1 MPLER
6 IQDLFRK
13 LNPFKDAA
21 PAASRSQQHDK
32 IDLVGLDRQRDR
44 VILSIVETRPW
55 NDDDRTLF
63 DLQEKLNTYIGYVE
77 QGRLVAD
84 YPQTRGRTVEFR
96 LQTTFP
102 LRPRDEEFIE
112 EVRREHL
119 TPRGIEWKTEIL
131 KG

>member
-13 LNPFKDAA
+13 LNPFKDAD
-21 PAASRSQQHDK
+21 PAASPSQRHDK

-55 NDDDRTLF
+55 SDDDRTLF

-84 YPQTRGRTVEFR
+84 YPQTRGKTVEFR
-96 LQTTFP
+96 LQTAFP
-102 LRPRDEEFIE
+102 LRARDEEFIE
-112 EVRREHL
+112 EARREHL
-119 TPRGIEWKTEIL
+119 TPRGIEWKTEML